1 MQNCVCRYTQYGKIS
16 PKVDVF
22 AFGVVLY
29 ELISG
34 KKAIV
39 KTDEYVPESRGLVAL
54 VVFSALPGL
63 PLLAIY
69 ECSSRIAYLRI
80 YPNFIY

>member
-1 MQNCVCRYTQYGKIS
+1 MQHFVCRYTQYGKIP
-16 PKVDVF
+16 PKIDVY
-22 AFGVVLY
+22 AFGVVLF

-34 KKAIV
+34 KEAV
-39 KTDEYVPESRGLVAL
+39 GLVAL
-54 VVFSALPGL
+54 VVFSALP
-63 PLLAIY
+63 LLTIY

>member
-1 MQNCVCRYTQYGKIS
+1 MQNFVCRYTQYGKIS

-34 KKAIV
+34 KKAVV

-54 VVFSALPGL
+54 VFSLPFL
-63 PLLAIY
+63 CLLFMNVVQELLI
-69 ECSSRIAYLRI
+69 
-80 YPNFIY
+80 